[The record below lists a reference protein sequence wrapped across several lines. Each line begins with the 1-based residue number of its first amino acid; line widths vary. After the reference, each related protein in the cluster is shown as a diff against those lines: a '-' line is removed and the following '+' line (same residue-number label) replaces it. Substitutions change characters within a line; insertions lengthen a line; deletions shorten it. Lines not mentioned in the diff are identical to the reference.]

1 MYSGGIKKPKKSTSN
16 NQTAKQPLEPVLIS
30 ILPKPETSNTFSA
43 VSASGGGARN
53 TISPILKSPTQSGE
67 RYASQ
72 PQTKKSPGGGCQVYK
87 DYKYFYVKKKDV
99 YI

>member
-43 VSASGGGARN
+43 VSAPAGGGARN
-53 TISPILKSPTQSGE
+53 TISPVLKSPTQSGE

-72 PQTKKSPGGGCQVYK
+72 PQTKKSPGGCQVYK
-87 DYKYFYVKKKDV
+87 DYKYLYV
-99 YI
+99 